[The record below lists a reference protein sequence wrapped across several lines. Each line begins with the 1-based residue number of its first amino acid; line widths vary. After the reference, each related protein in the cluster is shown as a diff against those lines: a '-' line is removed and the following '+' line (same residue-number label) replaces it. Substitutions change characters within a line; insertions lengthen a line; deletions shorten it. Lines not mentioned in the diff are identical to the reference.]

1 MHSIFSKIVDKQ
13 IPSYIIYE
21 DDLVMAFLDISQVTR
36 GHTLVITKKVYAD
49 IQDVP
54 QDVFLHLF
62 KIVYQISHVLI
73 KAFKASGLNLI
84 NNNGAVAGQTIFHY
98 HVHIIPRFSKD
109 EIYVKLLDN
118 SSYLR
123 EHSHQG
129 FPHKS
134 VCSSCF
140 TFACGIGYFIRS

>member
-73 KAFKASGLNLI
+73 KAFK
-84 NNNGAVAGQTIFHY
+84 
-98 HVHIIPRFSKD
+98 
-109 EIYVKLLDN
+109 
-118 SSYLR
+118 
-123 EHSHQG
+123 
-129 FPHKS
+129 
-134 VCSSCF
+134 
-140 TFACGIGYFIRS
+140 

>member
-84 NNNGAVAGQTIFHY
+84 NNNGSVAGQTIFHY

-123 EHSHQG
+123 EQDY
-129 FPHKS
+129 KTILKQIIDYN
-134 VCSSCF
+134 CN
-140 TFACGIGYFIRS
+140 

>member
-84 NNNGAVAGQTIFHY
+84 NNNGAVAGQTVFHY

-109 EIYVKLLDN
+109 GIYVKLLDN
-118 SSYLR
+118 SSYLK
-123 EHSHQG
+123 EQDY
-129 FPHKS
+129 KMILKQILDYN
-134 VCSSCF
+134 CN
-140 TFACGIGYFIRS
+140 

>member
-1 MHSIFSKIVDKQ
+1 MHNIFSKIVDKQ

-84 NNNGAVAGQTIFHY
+84 NNNGAVAGPTVFHY
-98 HVHIIPRFSKD
+98 HVHISPRFSMD
-109 EIYVKLLDN
+109 ELYVKLLVN
-118 SSYLR
+118 SSYLKDR
-123 EHSHQG
+123 DGRTMLE
-129 FPHKS
+129 
-134 VCSSCF
+134 
-140 TFACGIGYFIRS
+140 

>member
-84 NNNGAVAGQTIFHY
+84 NNNGAVAGQTVFHY

-118 SSYLR
+118 SSYLK
-123 EHSHQG
+123 EQDY
-129 FPHKS
+129 KTILKQIIDYN
-134 VCSSCF
+134 CN
-140 TFACGIGYFIRS
+140 

>member
-123 EHSHQG
+123 EQDY
-129 FPHKS
+129 KTILKQIIDYN
-134 VCSSCF
+134 CN
-140 TFACGIGYFIRS
+140 